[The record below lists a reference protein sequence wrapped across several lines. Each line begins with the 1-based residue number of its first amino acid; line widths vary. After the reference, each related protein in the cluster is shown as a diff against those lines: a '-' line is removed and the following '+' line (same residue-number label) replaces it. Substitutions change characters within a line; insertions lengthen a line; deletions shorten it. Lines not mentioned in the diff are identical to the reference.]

1 MNIGEHRALG
11 GPWRLGLSDPAAG
24 YLGTRTLADGAIA
37 TSSPAALRLGMG
49 GHILDPRGLRAPL
62 WSTAS
67 VEAESAALADALSTA
82 CCLLEP
88 DEIRRAMAALPRIR
102 RVTLVDGEGRLRT
115 LTAG

>member
-1 MNIGEHRALG
+1 M
-11 GPWRLGLSDPAAG
+11 
-24 YLGTRTLADGAIA
+24 
-37 TSSPAALRLGMG
+37 
-49 GHILDPRGLRAPL
+49 
-62 WSTAS
+62 STAS